1 MKDTCVIIFGRMNPV
16 HLGHNKLFQY
26 GLSLIDSSTDLKI
39 YVSSTCSY
47 PKNPLPYDIK
57 IQYIK
62 KIFPEI
68 SEYIHLTEC
77 NLFGIMRE
85 NDSEYKNI
93 ILITGADRTESFN
106 KILHDY
112 NGKEYNYSTI
122 SVIDIPRTELE
133 YSATRMR
140 SFVYDNNF
148 EGFKSYLPSTL
159 SNAEV
164 LEFFNTVKKYL
175 I

>member
-26 GLSLIDSSTDLKI
+26 GLSLKNDSTDLKV
-39 YVSSTCSY
+39 YLSKTCSY
-47 PKNPLPYDIK
+47 PKNPLPYDVKIK
-57 IQYIK
+57 YIN

-68 SEYIHLTEC
+68 KDYIHLTES

-85 NDSEYKNI
+85 NDSMYKNI
-93 ILITGADRTESFN
+93 VLITGADRTESFN
-106 KILHDY
+106 KILHEY
-112 NGKEYNYSTI
+112 NNKEYCYDNI
-122 SVIDIPRTELE
+122 NVIDIPRTDLE

-148 EGFKSYLPSTL
+148 EGFKSYLPSTMT
-159 SNAEV
+159 NEDV
-164 LEFFNTVKKYL
+164 LDFFNTVKRYL